1 VSTDQPQT
9 PPVEETL
16 AWEAERRPRIALI
29 AIVGGIMTV
38 VGNILLAAITS
49 SGPTQEDGFI
59 GLTESIDAHLNGTSP
74 EGPSLAV
81 RQIDD
86 IGDNVAMLSVTTV
99 LTSLSAAALMYLM
112 LFLYRAA
119 YNRGPEVGRTP
130 YYAALAGLLFY
141 PLGHLIRE
149 ISQWIAAADFAN
161 SADRTADGARKAL
174 SEPITTSIGA
184 IIELVGTFG
193 LSVGIVLVCLGAMR
207 AGLLT
212 RFFGV
217 LGIIVGGLAILG
229 SFSGQQLD
237 QPGVIR
243 AFFMIGTGLLLAG
256 RLRTPPAWETGR
268 AEPWPSRQQMLEQR
282 QAESGERPQRG
293 RQQPAAPAAPPSESA
308 EPKVPA
314 RTRKKRKDRR

>member
-1 VSTDQPQT
+1 VSSDITQPL
-9 PPVEETL
+9 PVEETL
-16 AWEAERRPRIALI
+16 AWEAERRPRIATI
-29 AIVGGIMTV
+29 AIVGGALTV
-38 VGNILLAAITS
+38 VGNIMLAAITS
-49 SGPTQEDGFI
+49 SGPTQSDGFVGI
-59 GLTESIDAHLNGTSP
+59 TESLNDHLNGRTP

-86 IGDNVAMLSVTTV
+86 IGDNVGLLSLTTV
-99 LTSLSAAALMYLM
+99 LTSLSAAALMYMM
-112 LFLYRAA
+112 LFLYRSTYA
-119 YNRGPEVGRTP
+119 RSPDVGRTP

-149 ISQWIAAADFAN
+149 ISQWVAAANFSD
-161 SADRTADGARKAL
+161 SADRTAEGARTAL
-174 SEPITTSIGA
+174 SDPITTSIGA

-193 LSVGIVLVCLGAMR
+193 LSVGVVLVCLGAMR
-207 AGLLT
+207 VGLLT

-243 AFFMIGTGLLLAG
+243 AFFMIGTGLLIAG
-256 RLRTPPAWETGR
+256 RLKSTPPAWDTGR
-268 AEPWPSRQQMLEQR
+268 PQPWPSRQQMLEQR
-282 QAESGERPQRG
+282 DQAAG
-293 RQQPAAPAAPPSESA
+293 RAPRQQQIPAQPAADADA
-308 EPKVPA
+308 ETKVPE